1 MVFCKQLNSEMNISK
16 IVLLSAIV
24 FSSVWAM
31 SCSSTK
37 NDIPQTAEAVFNEGL
52 MRFKDESFM
61 EAQKLFDVIK
71 LQYPASAYADDAQYY
86 LAEINFKRKEYQ
98 LSAFNYNMLRRVY
111 PRSEYSKEALFKT
124 GLAYYHLS
132 PTYDREQEHTLKAI
146 QTFSE
151 FQATYPQDSL
161 SNEVTNY
168 ILELRE
174 KLAYK
179 EYFSGLIYQKM
190 SYFKSALIYY
200 NFVLDDY
207 SDTKVTEDAYI
218 GKMQVL
224 LEMEKKEELKITLEL
239 FEKAYPNTKF
249 ANELNSIKAE
259 M

>member
-1 MVFCKQLNSEMNISK
+1 MRLNRKLLSVVALCSV
-16 IVLLSAIV
+16 VLLS
-24 FSSVWAM
+24 
-31 SCSSTK
+31 CSSAK
-37 NDIPQTAEAVFNEGL
+37 KEIPQTAEEVFNEAL
-52 MRFKDESFM
+52 MRFKDNSYM

-86 LAEINFKRKEYQ
+86 LAEINYKRKEYQ

-124 GLAYYHLS
+124 GLSYYNLS
-132 PTYDREQEHTLKAI
+132 PTYDREQEHTIKAI

-161 SNEVTNY
+161 SNEATKY
-168 ILELRE
+168 IIELRE

-179 EYFSGLIYQKM
+179 EYFSGVIYQKM
-190 SYFKSALIYY
+190 SYYKSALIYY

-207 SDTKVTEDAYI
+207 ADTKVLEDAYI

-224 LEMEKKEELKITLEL
+224 KEMKKFEELKITLEL
-239 FEKAYPNTKF
+239 FKTAFPKTRF
-249 ANELNSIKAE
+249 PAE
-259 M
+259 FDILKSNL